1 MKCHPCDIAGVAVES
16 EKRIWVGAFDV
27 VELDVLIASCRK
39 PALIGGDAKTVDLGV
54 GMLDCAGTDS

>member
-16 EKRIWVGAFDV
+16 EKRIWVGTFDV
-27 VELDVLIASCRK
+27 VELDVLIASYRK

-54 GMLDCAGTDS
+54 GMLNCAGTDS